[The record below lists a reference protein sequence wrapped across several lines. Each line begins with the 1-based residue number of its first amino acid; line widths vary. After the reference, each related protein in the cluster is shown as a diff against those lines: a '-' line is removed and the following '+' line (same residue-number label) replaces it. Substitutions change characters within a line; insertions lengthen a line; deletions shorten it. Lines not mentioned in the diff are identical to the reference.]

1 MKRLFCLTILIVVV
15 ALLFAGCSAEYPN
28 FGAESDGMFLPSTIL
43 GESGYQHDEVVENNF
58 VSTSENAESYFSL
71 DRNTASYSLMRRQIN
86 AGSKVSEGAVRVE
99 EYVNYFNYNYA
110 RPTDEALAL
119 GGSLFDC
126 PWNSAHKLLTIGVA
140 AEEVSFAEPKQNNIV
155 FLIDTSGSMYG
166 NDRLGLIQQSFTMLL
181 DCLGDN
187 DVVSIV
193 TYAGDSRVA
202 LEGALGSQK
211 TLIANVLQDL
221 SPQGSTNGSGG
232 IQKAYATAQ
241 KYFVEGG
248 NNRILLATDG
258 DFNVGATS
266 KTQLE
271 QLVNSNA
278 NNGIY
283 LSVLGVGMMN
293 TNDSTLSILSKNGQ
307 YAYLDSVAEARK
319 VLVEELGG
327 TFNTVA
333 KDAKIG
339 VTFNEDVVES
349 YRLIGYENKMITED
363 EFNDPNKNAGEI
375 GSGHTVT
382 AVYELQLKEGA
393 QGEIATAEV
402 RFKTTGE
409 TEENKSI
416 SKTYTT
422 NDYTATPNED
432 SVFIGCV
439 VEYGLLLRNSA
450 FKNDATFGAVIARLE
465 SLPSVSGENADQF
478 RNEFLQIVK
487 KAKALYER

>member
-1 MKRLFCLTILIVVV
+1 MKRSFCLAILLV
-15 ALLFAGCSAEYPN
+15 AAVLLFVGCSSMGPN
-28 FGAESDGMFLPSTIL
+28 YDEGYYVPSTVL
-43 GESGYQHDEVVENNF
+43 GENSDYQHDEVVENDF
-58 VSTSENAESYFSL
+58 VSPAEQAMSTFAL

-86 AGSKVSEGAVRVE
+86 ADCKVSENAVRVE
-99 EYVNYFNYNYA
+99 EYVNYFNYNYT

-119 GGSLFDC
+119 GGGLFDC
-126 PWNSAHKLLTIGVA
+126 PWNNAHKLFTIGVA
-140 AEEVSFAEPKQNNIV
+140 AEEVAFETPKQNNIV

-181 DCLGDN
+181 DYLGDN

-221 SPQGSTNGSGG
+221 TPQGSTNGSGG
-232 IQKAYATAQ
+232 IQKAYATAT

-271 QLVNSNA
+271 QLVDSNA

-339 VTFNEDVVES
+339 VTFNENVVES

-382 AVYELQLKEGA
+382 AVYEVQLIQNA

-402 RFKTTGE
+402 KFKTTGE

-487 KAKALYER
+487 KAKALYEQ

>member
-1 MKRLFCLTILIVVV
+1 MKRLFCLAILIVVV

-28 FGAESDGMFLPSTIL
+28 LSDKNDGLFLPSTIL

-110 RPTDEALAL
+110 RPTDLALAL

-126 PWNSAHKLLTIGVA
+126 PWNSAHKLLTIGVS

-166 NDRLGLIQQSFTMLL
+166 SDRLGLIQQSFTMLL
-181 DCLGDN
+181 DYLGDN

-221 SPQGSTNGSGG
+221 QPQGSTNGSGG
-232 IQKAYATAQ
+232 IQKAYETAQ
-241 KYFVEGG
+241 KYFVNGG

-258 DFNVGATS
+258 DFNVGVTS
-266 KTQLE
+266 KNQLE
-271 QLVNSNA
+271 ALVNSQA
-278 NNGIY
+278 NNGIF

-339 VTFNEDVVES
+339 VTFNSDVVES

-363 EFNDPNKNAGEI
+363 EFNDVNKNAGEI

-382 AVYELQLKEGA
+382 AVYELQLKQNA
-393 QGEIATAEV
+393 QGDIATAEV

-416 SKTYTT
+416 AKTYTT
-422 NDYTATPNED
+422 ADYTASPNED

-487 KAKALYER
+487 KAKTMYEK